1 MIKASSNFSHMVAFR
16 KRPGHQL
23 VTDGVYEFVKFQRI
37 LSTLLTLSTGGQ
49 GTRRM
54 PVSFIGP

>member
-23 VTDGVYEFVKFQRI
+23 VTDGVYKFVISERI
-37 LSTLLTLSTGGQ
+37 LSTSLMLSIGGQ

-54 PVSFIGP
+54 PVFFIGP